1 MENSQ
6 LWGRTLGEVDGKPS
20 PDRERLRQALLKFR
34 SRVDDLVSSISSELP
49 GLTVHDVT
57 HLDGLWHVA
66 DEVLGQD
73 YPINAAEAFV
83 LGGAI
88 LLHDS
93 AHAVAA
99 YPGRLSEIK
108 AGPEWSDFVSLRL
121 MGVEPACGTEEEK
134 YAIFNVLRDLHA
146 KQAEKLPWVSWQ
158 DSSGNQAYLLEDAE
172 LRAYFGGAI
181 GLVAASH
188 HWDAGIV
195 PERLKPLSL
204 TPAGFLKST
213 KWEVDLLKLAMI
225 LRIIDAAHIDAQRAP
240 WFLFALKNPSG
251 ISRNHWKFQGKIG
264 RIVKNSANELV
275 VAGSP
280 FNANE
285 QAAWWLA
292 YDTATMIDAEIRESQ
307 RVLADYSRLALPLTG
322 VSGVQSTARFSQS
335 LPVDGWVP
343 IDVRPKIGDVPSLIE
358 RLGGAALYG
367 DDPAVALRE
376 LLQNS
381 IDACH
386 AYECV
391 VARGARLIEV
401 IVEETFES
409 DVKISIRDNGIGM
422 SKHVLTQ
429 VLMDFGKSLWS
440 SSDVMTEL
448 PGLVSSGFNS
458 GGKFGIGFYS
468 VFMLGQEV
476 RVTTR
481 RFERV
486 ESDASEQWMLCFSE
500 GLRSRPSLQIPGK
513 ENKLASC
520 GTEVC
525 VVLRQ
530 GTFQNIIN
538 PYIWSQDKDSVP
550 LKMVRLIKGFV
561 PACPYDVDLVVG
573 GQRQRVINGDDWKE
587 VEDAELLSRADERPM
602 KLWPVSDRD
611 GKLVGRVRPAGLFES
626 GAVGVVRGVAA
637 ATHDGLKGLVFV
649 SGNNSDAKRSQA
661 IPYSNV
667 EDWRRWATLILSD
680 SADLDCQESIALH
693 PLLPRVDMKVWIMRG
708 ENMSLERVKSN
719 IKKMNELVVHFG
731 EIEHDDDDDM
741 ASWRFD
747 HDFKLDDSVLLAP
760 DNYYIDWEDD
770 SERGYPRRGR
780 VGVSAFPWVL
790 GVPKIKYMEILC
802 EAIEQVWGPFTEEEE
817 DSHVV
822 GTVDGSKISRSCIKF
837 VRTGL

>member
-6 LWGRTLGEVDGKPS
+6 LWGRALGEVDGKSS

-251 ISRNHWKFQGKIG
+251 ISKNHWKFQGKIG

-280 FNANE
+280 FNATE

-367 DDPAVALRE
+367 DDPAIALRE

-386 AYECV
+386 AYECI

-401 IVEETFES
+401 IVEERFDS

-448 PGLVSSGFNS
+448 PGLVSSGFQLGRKIWNRIL
-458 GGKFGIGFYS
+458 FGVY
-468 VFMLGQEV
+468 
-476 RVTTR
+476 
-481 RFERV
+481 
-486 ESDASEQWMLCFSE
+486 A
-500 GLRSRPSLQIPGK
+500 
-513 ENKLASC
+513 
-520 GTEVC
+520 
-525 VVLRQ
+525 
-530 GTFQNIIN
+530 
-538 PYIWSQDKDSVP
+538 
-550 LKMVRLIKGFV
+550 
-561 PACPYDVDLVVG
+561 
-573 GQRQRVINGDDWKE
+573 
-587 VEDAELLSRADERPM
+587 
-602 KLWPVSDRD
+602 
-611 GKLVGRVRPAGLFES
+611 
-626 GAVGVVRGVAA
+626 
-637 ATHDGLKGLVFV
+637 
-649 SGNNSDAKRSQA
+649 
-661 IPYSNV
+661 
-667 EDWRRWATLILSD
+667 WA
-680 SADLDCQESIALH
+680 
-693 PLLPRVDMKVWIMRG
+693 
-708 ENMSLERVKSN
+708 
-719 IKKMNELVVHFG
+719 
-731 EIEHDDDDDM
+731 
-741 ASWRFD
+741 
-747 HDFKLDDSVLLAP
+747 
-760 DNYYIDWEDD
+760 
-770 SERGYPRRGR
+770 
-780 VGVSAFPWVL
+780 
-790 GVPKIKYMEILC
+790 
-802 EAIEQVWGPFTEEEE
+802 
-817 DSHVV
+817 
-822 GTVDGSKISRSCIKF
+822 
-837 VRTGL
+837 